1 MKGKWRLWLSMLLI
15 AGLLFTVAGCRGKEA
30 ENAGDKPKK
39 IVVGTNATFPPF
51 ESQEKGELVGFDI
64 DLIKAIGEV
73 QGYEVEVQHM
83 GFEALIPA
91 VQQGKIDA
99 AIAGMSITP
108 ERQKAVDFTDP
119 YFNAGLII
127 AVRNDNTAINGT
139 EDLKGKKLGAQT
151 GTIGASYCD
160 KVKAED
166 PSTQV
171 KLFKDIGEAFME
183 LKKGGVDAVVNDHPV
198 TLNYILT
205 TEDANIKMVGDVF
218 SADDKYGIAVKKGNK
233 ELLNMLNEGLAKIK
247 ENGTYDKIYQKYFK
261 Q

>member
-1 MKGKWRLWLSMLLI
+1 MKNKWRVLLSSLLI
-15 AGLLFTVAGCRGKEA
+15 FGLMFTVVGCGGKGA
-30 ENAGDKPKK
+30 DNSADKPKK

-73 QGYEVEVQHM
+73 QGYEVEVKHM

-108 ERQKAVDFTDP
+108 ERQEVVDFTNP
-119 YFNAGLII
+119 YFDAGLII
-127 AVRNDNTAINGT
+127 AVRNDNTDINST
-139 EDLKGKKLGAQT
+139 DDLKGKKLAAQT
-151 GTIGASYCD
+151 GTIGAAYCD
-160 KVKAED
+160 KVQAED
-166 PSTQV
+166 PSTNV
-171 KLFKDIGEAFME
+171 KMFKDIGEAFME

-205 TEDANIKMVGDVF
+205 TEDANIKMVGEIF
-218 SADDKYGIAVKKGNK
+218 SADDKYGIAVKKGNT

-247 ENGTYDKIYQKYFK
+247 ENGTYDQIYKKYFE